1 MKCAACQAPL
11 CNRCRPKEE
20 EDEPSDV
27 GATISVWMHSPSARP
42 KGCRAFYHRA
52 VAALWKCPNIH
63 HKMLPDA
70 LNEMSESEFIVNVE
84 LPIKC
89 VAFSVALF
97 SLAPFFSLLPLFP
110 KTKRLFKSLLTR
122 VLSRECFSFIA
133 PPLTTTF
140 SPTLPRPSIL
150 PSTRIRRT
158 WRAPFRF
165 LKTTLS
171 NQGVPEWALSIIV
184 DKFIRPR
191 KGSLT
196 WGDQAPE
203 WWPENGRRYEPSHIR
218 MLPLPKRRRRLTFVE
233 KISAQM
239 ATEDVPDDTNS
250 SGPPGP
256 PGPGRS
262 DGPGD
267 VVTDSDGE
275 RQEGDAAGRKEE
287 EPSSPRV
294 SSTPSQGGSF
304 DGGGVVVGDLAAPP
318 LAAEDAA
325 ALHTKM
331 DRITDHLDVLMKAM
345 PPRRSEDG
353 SATAALPAKGG
364 RGAAGGGGAARA
376 PASAATAQQAV
387 DLLARHFT

>member
-97 SLAPFFSLLPLFP
+97 SLLHFFRFFLCLFP

-122 VLSRECFSFIA
+122 VLSRECFPFIA

-150 PSTRIRRT
+150 PSTRTRRT
-158 WRAPFRF
+158 LRYVARAVQILEDDAEQP
-165 LKTTLS
+165 
-171 NQGVPEWALSIIV
+171 GG
-184 DKFIRPR
+184 PR
-191 KGSLT
+191 VGPLYH
-196 WGDQAPE
+196 
-203 WWPENGRRYEPSHIR
+203 RRQVHTSPQR
-218 MLPLPKRRRRLTFVE
+218 QF
-233 KISAQM
+233 
-239 ATEDVPDDTNS
+239 DV
-250 SGPPGP
+250 G
-256 PGPGRS
+256 GPGSR
-262 DGPGD
+262 
-267 VVTDSDGE
+267 VV
-275 RQEGDAAGRKEE
+275 A
-287 EPSSPRV
+287 
-294 SSTPSQGGSF
+294 
-304 DGGGVVVGDLAAPP
+304 
-318 LAAEDAA
+318 
-325 ALHTKM
+325 
-331 DRITDHLDVLMKAM
+331 
-345 PPRRSEDG
+345 
-353 SATAALPAKGG
+353 
-364 RGAAGGGGAARA
+364 
-376 PASAATAQQAV
+376 
-387 DLLARHFT
+387 